1 MFHLSR
7 RVLTRINSFRRVPRT
22 PLSASFSSTDQST
35 IDTTITDTTSP
46 TDTDT
51 DDTDTTDD
59 TQDTQ
64 DTQDPQVF
72 MDTVDETFLSHEH
85 TIAQLCSST
94 HPPFA
99 VIDDFFE
106 PSTIHALRT
115 EAVRLRDNGHFV
127 TSQSER
133 NGVTYEKHN
142 VEAMQLDGGDQYFD
156 GAW

>member
-22 PLSASFSSTDQST
+22 PLSASFSSTDQNT
-35 IDTTITDTTSP
+35 IDTTITDTTS
-46 TDTDT
+46 TTTTTTNT
-51 DDTDTTDD
+51 DDTDTTD
-59 TQDTQ
+59 

>member
-35 IDTTITDTTSP
+35 IDTTITDT
-46 TDTDT
+46 
-51 DDTDTTDD
+51 DDTDTTD
-59 TQDTQ
+59 DTQ

>member
-1 MFHLSR
+1 
-7 RVLTRINSFRRVPRT
+7 
-22 PLSASFSSTDQST
+22 
-35 IDTTITDTTSP
+35 
-46 TDTDT
+46 
-51 DDTDTTDD
+51 
-59 TQDTQ
+59 
-64 DTQDPQVF
+64 

-94 HPPFA
+94 SPPFA
-99 VIDDFFE
+99 VIDDFFH
-106 PSTIHALRT
+106 PSTIQALRT

-156 GAW
+156 GAWDICKTLLFGTVVWKSTDSCVVRSPLQPLVCMNTSCKLHARCHLCYPTATLI

>member
-35 IDTTITDTTSP
+35 IDTTITDNDDTT
-46 TDTDT
+46 
-51 DDTDTTDD
+51 TDTTD
-59 TQDTQ
+59 DTQ

>member
-35 IDTTITDTTSP
+35 IDTTITDTTS
-46 TDTDT
+46 TTTHDT
-51 DDTDTTDD
+51 DTDTTD
-59 TQDTQ
+59 DTQ

>member
-35 IDTTITDTTSP
+35 NDTTTTDNDDTT
-46 TDTDT
+46 TH
-51 DDTDTTDD
+51 TTEDI
-59 TQDTQ
+59 Q

>member
-35 IDTTITDTTSP
+35 NDTTTTDNDDTT
-46 TDTDT
+46 TH
-51 DDTDTTDD
+51 TTD
-59 TQDTQ
+59 DTQ

-106 PSTIHALRT
+106 PSTIQALRT

>member
-7 RVLTRINSFRRVPRT
+7 RVLTCINSFRRVPRT

-35 IDTTITDTTSP
+35 IDTTITDT
-46 TDTDT
+46 

-59 TQDTQ
+59 TQDTHDTQ

>member
-22 PLSASFSSTDQST
+22 PLSTSFSSTDQST
-35 IDTTITDTTSP
+35 IDTTITDTTS
-46 TDTDT
+46 T
-51 DDTDTTDD
+51 DDTDTTD
-59 TQDTQ
+59 DTQ